1 MSPQFLS
8 FQERTTTW
16 IWNPPSNTSWS
27 PWFVLISFASFST
40 WCSFA
45 YLISLMDTWTLF
57 FPTLFLTF
65 SLWHR
70 LLWQVCKVY
79 FNMYSNLSFVL
90 LLSMY
95 CCNAN
100 VSIKVAFVASLL
112 LHRLETSW
120 LWNFCIQLSL
130 AERQCIIKIQF
141 EKAFWQFIL
150 LKWQN
155 WRRS

>member
-8 FQERTTTW
+8 FQGRTTTW

-27 PWFVLISFASFST
+27 PWFVLISSVSFST

-45 YLISLMDTWTLF
+45 YLISLMDTWTLY

-70 LLWQVCKVY
+70 LLWQVWCILICMLT
-79 FNMYSNLSFVL
+79 F

-95 CCNAN
+95 GCNAN

>member
-70 LLWQVCKVY
+70 LLWQVWCILICMLT
-79 FNMYSNLSFVL
+79 F

-95 CCNAN
+95 GCNAN

-141 EKAFWQFIL
+141 GRPFWQFIL